1 VVGVQC
7 ARSTWTAHDEDVYR
21 GPFDR
26 RTAAP
31 VLVIGNLWDPATSYG
46 NAVKV
51 ARMLPSSRLVS
62 SDSWGHEALLTSACV
77 DNATWDYLISPLAPA
92 PKITHCRGDVQPFA
106 PSPPTP

>member
-1 VVGVQC
+1 
-7 ARSTWTAHDEDVYR
+7 
-21 GPFDR
+21 
-26 RTAAP
+26 
-31 VLVIGNLWDPATSYG
+31 
-46 NAVKV
+46 VKV

-77 DNATWDYLISPLAPA
+77 DNTTWDYLISPLAPA

>member
-31 VLVIGNLWDPATSYG
+31 VLVIGNLWDPATWVPQLCS
-46 NAVKV
+46 
-51 ARMLPSSRLVS
+51 
-62 SDSWGHEALLTSACV
+62 ALIGESGV
-77 DNATWDYLISPLAPA
+77 
-92 PKITHCRGDVQPFA
+92 
-106 PSPPTP
+106 